1 MHILSENILMFILSG
16 RKSRGAGALS
26 QETLVMMRF
35 RIKDAQLVGLWV
47 LGDPCQGV
55 DFFGSCG
62 LLLHCAGSLASQC
75 VCP

>member
-1 MHILSENILMFILSG
+1 MHILSENILMFILSR
-16 RKSRGAGALS
+16 RKSRGSWGALS
-26 QETLVMMRF
+26 GDSCDDALSQ
-35 RIKDAQLVGLWV
+35 KDAQVVGLGV